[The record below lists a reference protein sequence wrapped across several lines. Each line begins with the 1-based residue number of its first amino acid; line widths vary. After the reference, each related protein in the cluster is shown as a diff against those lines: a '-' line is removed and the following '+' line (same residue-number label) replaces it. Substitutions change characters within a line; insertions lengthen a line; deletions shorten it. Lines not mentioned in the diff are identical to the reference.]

1 MFQRLP
7 LLLYLAR
14 SELQRRYAGSAG
26 GLLWALFPPLAL
38 MGVMWFALDIGLGMR
53 AAAGPDYGL
62 ALVIGLLPWLAFAD
76 AVGDST
82 SSVIRAP
89 HLVKKTVFPV
99 ALLPLASVVAAFLV
113 HLALAVI
120 ALAVMAY
127 LGRLSFSALFLPI
140 WILLGFCLSCGI
152 ALIVSSVNVIVRD
165 MGSLTPFLVTI
176 WFWLTP
182 IVWPLKQVPQDWRWL
197 AALNPMAIVVEG
209 YRAAIMGADLPFAM
223 TNIIGALAGALL
235 LCLLGSALF
244 SSLRP
249 TFADAL

>member
-1 MFQRLP
+1 
-7 LLLYLAR
+7 
-14 SELQRRYAGSAG
+14 
-26 GLLWALFPPLAL
+26 
-38 MGVMWFALDIGLGMR
+38 
-53 AAAGPDYGL
+53 
-62 ALVIGLLPWLAFAD
+62 
-76 AVGDST
+76 
-82 SSVIRAP
+82 
-89 HLVKKTVFPV
+89 
-99 ALLPLASVVAAFLV
+99 
-113 HLALAVI
+113 
-120 ALAVMAY
+120 
-127 LGRLSFSALFLPI
+127 
-140 WILLGFCLSCGI
+140 
-152 ALIVSSVNVIVRD
+152 